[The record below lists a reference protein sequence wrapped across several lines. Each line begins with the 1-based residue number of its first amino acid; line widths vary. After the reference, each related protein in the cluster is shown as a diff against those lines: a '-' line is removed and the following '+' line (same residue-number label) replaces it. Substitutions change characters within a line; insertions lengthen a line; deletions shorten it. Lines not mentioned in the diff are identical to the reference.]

1 MLMKVM
7 NIQTIYHN
15 VNNFCTLDLSSFYLD
30 FAKDVLYIEAK
41 DNEERRAMQTVLYE
55 CLTALTKLLT
65 PILPHTA
72 DEVWGYIPGIEEVSV
87 QLTNMPDYVEIPNA
101 KELELKWENFLNY
114 GMMF

>member
-1 MLMKVM
+1 M
-7 NIQTIYHN
+7 Y
-15 VNNFCTLDLSSFYLD
+15 
-30 FAKDVLYIEAK
+30 YILIRK

-87 QLTNMPDYVEIPNA
+87 QLTNMPEYVEIPNA
-101 KELELKWENFLNY
+101 KELELKWENFLKLRDDVLKALEEARNEKLLENH
-114 GMMF
+114 